1 MMVCAM
7 EPDKRWDAFQQN
19 LAERVAAL
27 PPPPVS
33 VAWDPENADVVGE
46 QLMAAI
52 YRDGTAILTKAVSEE
67 TCSNVVADMMP
78 YMDAAAERATL
89 QHGVYFS
96 VENRSTRVT
105 ALPTRS
111 ENSWEMITHPAII
124 DVGNALLGRQ
134 ILDMDKSEVSRRMG
148 GRAKQVTRHYLLQH
162 STAALVH
169 RYTINRRLPDCTKGC
184 VRYVLFA
191 LGTVEHAPLTDGP
204 D

>member
-7 EPDKRWDAFQQN
+7 EPDKRWDVFQET

-27 PPPPVS
+27 PPAPVS
-33 VAWDPENADVVGE
+33 VAWDPENADAVGE

-67 TCSNVVADMMP
+67 ICSNVVTDMMP
-78 YMDAAAERATL
+78 YMDAAAEQATL
-89 QHGVYFS
+89 QRGVDGS

-105 ALPTRS
+105 ALPARS

-148 GRAKQVTRHYLLQH
+148 GRAKQVGCCCYLL
-162 STAALVH
+162 
-169 RYTINRRLPDCTKGC
+169 
-184 VRYVLFA
+184 
-191 LGTVEHAPLTDGP
+191 
-204 D
+204 